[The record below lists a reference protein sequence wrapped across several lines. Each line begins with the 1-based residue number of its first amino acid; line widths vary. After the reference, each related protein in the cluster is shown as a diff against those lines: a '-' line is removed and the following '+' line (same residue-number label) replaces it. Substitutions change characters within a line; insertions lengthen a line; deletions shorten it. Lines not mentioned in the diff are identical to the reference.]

1 MDEPRVTFIIA
12 HHNYQQYLPEAI
24 DSAVNQSYK
33 NIHICVIDDCSK
45 DPDSVRKILEKFTDW
60 DSQTFEH
67 GGMVFRSNMFTYIQ
81 LFPNHDGSSHRQ
93 AFARNRGMEACWN
106 DSDFFAILDA
116 DDMNYAG
123 KISTCLK
130 PMLEYPNEVGGV
142 YADTIICNYQTGN
155 TVREYREP
163 FDAFRLV
170 QECIVHSGC
179 VLSKKALE
187 QVLENGLVFDEALP
201 PVEDYDLWIRLAE
214 KFLLVHLPLPLTY
227 VRVHKQN
234 STNTT
239 THEHRINMIRR
250 LHEKRL
256 ARQQQ

>member
-12 HHNYQQYLPEAI
+12 HHNYQQYLKEAI
-24 DSAVNQSYK
+24 DSAVNQNYN
-33 NIHICVIDDCSK
+33 NIHICVIDDCSE
-45 DPDSVRKILEKFTDW
+45 DQNSVREILEDFTTW
-60 DSQTFEH
+60 SSQTYEN
-67 GGMVFRSNMFTYIQ
+67 GGSVFKSEQFTYIE
-81 LFPNHDGSSHRQ
+81 LVHSGLGSYKQ
-93 AFARNRGMEACWN
+93 AYARNRGIEACWN

-123 KISTCLK
+123 KISACLK
-130 PMLEYPNEVGGV
+130 PMLEYPDEIGGV

-163 FDAFRLV
+163 FDAFRLI

-187 QVLENGLVFDEALP
+187 QVLENGVVFDESLP
-201 PVEDYDLWIRLAE
+201 PVEDYDLWVRLAE

-239 THEHRINMIRR
+239 THEHRMNMLRR